1 MITLT
6 DTQWQEYE
14 YQLSEMTRQLRTAH
28 QQIAD
33 LTSQLSAAQ
42 QQIADL
48 TSQLD
53 AAAQQIGALTG
64 QLDGAHKRVAELE
77 VQKKPPPS
85 FVKANRPE
93 RGTKVRKKRAPEH
106 NHARQREEPAQMMT
120 HGIERCPE
128 CQGRLSGLHVGR
140 RRQVIEM
147 PAPPP
152 VEIIEHQVQRGW
164 CSYYHAWREAQLD
177 LGGRWVGQSRVGV
190 RLTDFYAGDND
201 TPARRGPQDQWWQS
215 QSARQPHPH
224 GPRQSHADLAR
235 PRSQSLPP
243 ISRPFANSFPP
254 TLNSYDTARPCHF
267 APQAIE

>member
-14 YQLSEMTRQLRTAH
+14 QARAEMTRRV
-28 QQIAD
+28 
-33 LTSQLSAAQ
+33 
-42 QQIADL
+42 ADL

-53 AAAQQIGALTG
+53 AAVQQIGALTGQLDAAAQQIVALTG

-77 VQKKPPPS
+77 AQKKPPPP

-106 NHARQREEPAQMMT
+106 HHARQREEPAQMVT

-128 CQGRLSGLHVGR
+128 CQGRLSG
-140 RRQVIEM
+140 
-147 PAPPP
+147 
-152 VEIIEHQVQRGW
+152 
-164 CSYYHAWREAQLD
+164 
-177 LGGRWVGQSRVGV
+177 
-190 RLTDFYAGDND
+190 
-201 TPARRGPQDQWWQS
+201 PQDQWWQL

-235 PRSQSLPP
+235 SRSQSVPP
-243 ISRPFANSFPP
+243 ISRPSANSFSP
-254 TLNSYDTARPCHF
+254 TLNSYRRYWT
-267 APQAIE
+267 